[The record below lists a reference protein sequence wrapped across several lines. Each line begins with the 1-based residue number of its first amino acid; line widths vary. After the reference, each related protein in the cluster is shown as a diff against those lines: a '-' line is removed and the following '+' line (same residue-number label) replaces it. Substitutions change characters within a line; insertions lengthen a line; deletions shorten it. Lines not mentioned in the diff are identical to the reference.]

1 MNHVEGARIAVIG
14 GGIMGV
20 TLGYFLARQG
30 GRVVIY
36 EASPVLGGLAGPL
49 LLDDGTSVDR
59 YYHAILSSD
68 VHLGALCADLN
79 LRDRLR
85 YRETRMGFFYQD
97 RVHPMN
103 GIVDFLRFPPLGWA
117 DRFRLGL
124 TVLAAQRVQD
134 WQQLEKI
141 SVEEWLLRWGGKNT
155 YSNIWRPMLKA
166 KFDGGFDRVPATWI
180 WARLVRMKST
190 RKGASQTEKAG
201 YLIGGY
207 STLLQAMAQ
216 EINAQGG
223 AVLLNTP
230 VQELAIENGRV
241 VGVIVEGKRRSFDSV
256 VATAQ
261 TPVVSR
267 LIPDTY
273 PSYRQTLAAQEYLGI
288 LCPLL
293 VLDRPLSGYWTINM
307 TDDSVPFTGVIET
320 TAYIDPM
327 DVGGRH
333 LVYLPKYTVPDSKW
347 QQLSDEEIK
356 SVWLENLQRMFS
368 DFTLKSVR
376 YFVVGRERYV
386 EPLHRIGDP
395 AVLPLE
401 TPIGGFFLA
410 TTSQIYPQLTNG
422 ESVTVHARRAAER
435 ILAGIS
441 SLAPIEM
448 QENAAATLV

>member
-1 MNHVEGARIAVIG
+1 
-14 GGIMGV
+14 
-20 TLGYFLARQG
+20 
-30 GRVVIY
+30 
-36 EASPVLGGLAGPL
+36 
-49 LLDDGTSVDR
+49 
-59 YYHAILSSD
+59 
-68 VHLGALCADLN
+68 
-79 LRDRLR
+79 
-85 YRETRMGFFYQD
+85 
-97 RVHPMN
+97 
-103 GIVDFLRFPPLGWA
+103 
-117 DRFRLGL
+117 
-124 TVLAAQRVQD
+124 
-134 WQQLEKI
+134 
-141 SVEEWLLRWGGKNT
+141 
-155 YSNIWRPMLKA
+155 
-166 KFDGGFDRVPATWI
+166 
-180 WARLVRMKST
+180 MKST

-347 QQLSDEEIK
+347 QQLSDDEIK